1 MKSKTVKKT
10 MRSSPLTQKRASK
23 VINEQ
28 EQQMV
33 IVSCFGVLLPLSC
46 VIAYIT

>member
-10 MRSSPLTQKRASK
+10 MRSSPLTQKRAPK

-33 IVSCFGVLLPLSC
+33 IVSCFRILIPLSGA
-46 VIAYIT
+46 IAFIT